1 MGGRRFDKARHF
13 PSGWAVTSHQA
24 VTVTC
29 MVTSPCSAGTRIHVG
44 KLRTQSRSGVRIGRS
59 GGLRNRGTL
68 DYLVGWCLDQG
79 ASIRLVGDDQQLG
92 SIGAGGVLR
101 DITTSHGALNLD
113 EVLRFGD
120 PAEAQASL
128 ALRTGDI
135 GALGYYLDHNRV
147 HVVDPDTATDQLLTA
162 WQHDRTRG
170 LDAIRL
176 APTRDQ
182 VAALNATART
192 ARLGQHRPGRE
203 TELSDGNRASAG
215 DIVLTRR
222 NNRTLTTGELA
233 WVRNGDRWHVTKVHH
248 DGSIDVQHL
257 RNRNRLTLPADYV
270 RESVEL
276 GYATTIHA
284 AQGVT
289 ADTCHGL
296 LTGDESRQL
305 AYTMLTRGRAANHT
319 WLQIGTPDAH
329 AAPIARDLVETA
341 TTVEILEQIIGR
353 DQASR

>member
-1 MGGRRFDKARHF
+1 M
-13 PSGWAVTSHQA
+13 
-24 VTVTC
+24 
-29 MVTSPCSAGTRIHVG
+29 G

-170 LDAIRL
+170 LDAIML

-305 AYTMLTRGRAANHT
+305 AYTMLTRGRAANHA
-319 WLQIGTPDAH
+319 WLQNGTPDAH